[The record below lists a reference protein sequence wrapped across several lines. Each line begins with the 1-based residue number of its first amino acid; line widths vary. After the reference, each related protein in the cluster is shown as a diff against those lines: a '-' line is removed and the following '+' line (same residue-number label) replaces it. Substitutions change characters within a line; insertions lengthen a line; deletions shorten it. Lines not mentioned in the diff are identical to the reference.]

1 MEFTS
6 KKELYNFLI
15 PVFNVKNRINNYY
28 GIRIKFED
36 IWNFLASTKWSKAT
50 NLHLSDIVND
60 IITLE
65 NNKMKRMIKNE
76 KK

>member
-6 KKELYNFLI
+6 RKELFKFLI

-28 GIRIKFED
+28 GYYIKYED
-36 IWNFLASTKWSKAT
+36 IWNFLVMTKWSKAK
-50 NLHLSDIVND
+50 NLYLSEIVND

-65 NNKMKRMIKNE
+65 NYKLKRCVNYE

>member
-28 GIRIKFED
+28 GISIKFED
-36 IWNFLASTKWSKAT
+36 IWNFLAATKWSKAT

-65 NNKMKRMIKNE
+65 NNKLKRMIKDE